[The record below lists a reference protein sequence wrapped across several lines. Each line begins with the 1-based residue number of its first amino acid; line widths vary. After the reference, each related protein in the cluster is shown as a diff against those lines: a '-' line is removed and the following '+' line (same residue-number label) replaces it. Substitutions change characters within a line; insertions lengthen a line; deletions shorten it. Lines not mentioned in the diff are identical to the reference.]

1 MLHGLVA
8 MDASLLSHWKKHIF
22 QSPFLAGIYVRYH
35 FFFFDG
41 LIGSVAH
48 SDMKPVL
55 ALFQCAGPAALE
67 IHHA

>member
-1 MLHGLVA
+1 
-8 MDASLLSHWKKHIF
+8 
-22 QSPFLAGIYVRYH
+22 
-35 FFFFDG
+35 
-41 LIGSVAH
+41 VAH